1 VDYLVREEWA
11 RTAHDIHWLHS
22 KTGLWATP
30 AEKQRLAQYLDPR
43 LRSGAA
49 ASATRTGS

>member
-1 VDYLVREEWA
+1 MTAREADYLVREEWA

-30 AEKQRLAQYLDPR
+30 ADHQRLIRHLECR
-43 LRSGAA
+43 
-49 ASATRTGS
+49 